1 MAKSTTKKQAT
12 KKQAAKKPAAEKPAA
27 EKPAASATGD
37 GGRHLVIVESPAK
50 AKTINKYLGPRF
62 RVEASVGHVRDLPRR
77 NPKGVDLPVPGIDLD
92 NDFRPIYVAIDGKKK
107 MIQELKKVARN
118 SDDVW
123 LATDLDREGE
133 AIAWHLVEELGLP
146 PERFKRVVFN
156 AVTKQAIDRAFENP
170 RAIDMDMVNAQQ
182 ARRIL
187 DRIVGYQV
195 SPLLWKKVAGGLSAG
210 RVQSVAVML
219 IVDLEQL
226 IRAHVPDESWELTAV
241 LSRDADA
248 AAGLVTPYADFLAR
262 RDEKNKG
269 PTHKQRSAW
278 IEEHQSL
285 STQLVSVA
293 GVAVKLK
300 CQGTAPRD
308 LSDEVT
314 SAAEAAGL
322 VDIKTSVTEDP
333 EARGPARFRR
343 EVTGRVDL
351 NARYRVSDITT
362 RPSPSRP
369 PEPFETSTM
378 LRAAQTQLGF
388 TAGRTSRAAQGLYQG
403 DALAGSDIGGLI
415 TYMRTDSTHL
425 APEAIE
431 AVRVMIESEYGA
443 AYRPGSP
450 RIYETDRSDAQEAHE
465 AIRPTDVTR
474 TPKSLT
480 GKLGQDQWRLYE
492 LIWKRFVACQMSDA
506 EWESTTVELERSD
519 QPTAAVLEASGRV
532 QLFDGFQRVSG
543 VPESDKP
550 TLPPMKVGDV
560 LAPFEISPRQK
571 FTKPTARYNEASLIK
586 KLKEEGIGRPSTYA
600 QILKTIQDRRYVE
613 KRGASALYPTDLGE
627 VVTEK
632 LKEGFP
638 RIMEVGYTSWME
650 EQLDLVAQGKTN
662 WVDFLKEFYD
672 PFSKSLE
679 SAHEAMK
686 HAKAERQLAPDEYR
700 CPDCNKPTEYRFGR
714 NGKFL
719 SCTGFNVPTIPTEYT
734 CPECGEHPLAVNR
747 RKTPK
752 GRPFLICPGCLHKQ
766 SWRKLAPDQ
775 KDVVTE
781 IELEI
786 GEQCK
791 YAAPIDHQGR
801 PIEPSQTNVACPK
814 CSDAMIQR
822 TGRFGPF
829 LSCPHYPE
837 CDGVVNLDKKTGNV
851 KLPTPPPL
859 KTDLE
864 CSRCEQPLFLRNGKR
879 GPWLGCSTF
888 PKCKGRGGWAKLE
901 EEIKDRWGKDLEK
914 WEADN
919 RPADLLTVDGTRI
932 EEGFQPVVQGDDDP
946 DDDDDSVPESED
958 D

>member
-1 MAKSTTKKQAT
+1 MAKSTTNKT
-12 KKQAAKKPAAEKPAA
+12 AKKKPTA
-27 EKPAASATGD
+27 KKSASKTGRSASTGGD

-62 RVEASVGHVRDLPRR
+62 QVEASVGHVRDLPRR
-77 NPKGVDLPVPGIDLD
+77 NPAGMDLPVPGIDLD
-92 NDFRPIYVAIDGKKK
+92 NDFQPIYVPIDGKQKT
-107 MIQELKKVARN
+107 IRELKKVAKK
-118 SDDVW
+118 SDDIW

-133 AIAWHLVEELGLP
+133 AIAWHLAEELDLP

-156 AVTKQAIDRAFENP
+156 EVTKQAIERAFENP

-219 IVDLEQL
+219 IVDRELL
-226 IRAHVPDESWELTAV
+226 IRAHMPDESWELTAV
-241 LSRDADA
+241 LSCDADA
-248 AAGLVTPYADFLAR
+248 AAGLVTPYAELLAS

-269 PTHKQRSAW
+269 PTLKQRSAW
-278 IEEHQSL
+278 IQQHQSVA
-285 STQLVSVA
+285 TQLVSISDTA
-293 GVAVKLK
+293 LAIK
-300 CQGTAPRD
+300 CSGTEPRD
-308 LSDEVT
+308 LSAEVVA
-314 SAAEAAGL
+314 AAEAVGL
-322 VDIKTSVTEDP
+322 VDIETSVSEDP
-333 EARGPARFRR
+333 DAKGAARFRR
-343 EVTGRVDL
+343 EVTGSVDP
-351 NARYRVSDITT
+351 AVRYRVSDISTK
-362 RPSPSRP
+362 PSTSKP
-369 PEPFETSTM
+369 PKPFRTSTM
-378 LRAAQTQLGF
+378 LRAAQTFLGF
-388 TAGRTSRAAQGLYQG
+388 NAGRTSRAAQGLYQG
-403 DALAGSDIGGLI
+403 DALASSDIGGLI

-431 AVRVMIESEYGA
+431 AARGMIESKWGA
-443 AYRPGSP
+443 EYRPDSP

-465 AIRPTDVTR
+465 AIRPTDVNR
-474 TPKSLT
+474 TPESLK
-480 GKLGQDQWRLYE
+480 GKLGEDQWRLYE
-492 LIWKRFVACQMSDA
+492 LIWKQFVACQMTDA
-506 EWESTTVELERSD
+506 KWESTTVKLERTD
-519 QPTAAVLEASGRV
+519 QPTGAVLEASGRV
-532 QLFDGFQRVSG
+532 QLFDGFQAVSG
-543 VPESDKP
+543 VPESNEP
-550 TLPPMKVGDV
+550 TLPAMKVGDV
-560 LAPFEISPRQK
+560 LAPFGISPRQK
-571 FTKPTARYNEASLIK
+571 FTKPVARYNEASLIK
-586 KLKEEGIGRPSTYA
+586 KLEQEGIGRPSTYA
-600 QILKTIQDRRYVE
+600 QILKTVQDRRYVE
-613 KRGASALYPTDLGE
+613 KRGSAALFPTDLGE

-632 LKEGFP
+632 LREGFP
-638 RIMEVGYTSWME
+638 RIMEVGYTRWME
-650 EQLDLVAQGKTN
+650 AQLDEVGDGKAD

-672 PFSKSLE
+672 PFSKSLD

-686 HAKAERQLAPDEYR
+686 HAKAERQMAPDEYR

-734 CPECGEHPLAVNR
+734 CPECGDHPLAVNR

-752 GRPFLICPGCLHKQ
+752 GRPFLVCPGCLHKQ
-766 SWRKLAPDQ
+766 SWRKLSPEQ

-781 IELEI
+781 IEASIDEP
-786 GEQCK
+786 CK

-801 PIEPSQTNVACPK
+801 PIEPSQTDVACPK

-829 LSCPHYPE
+829 LSCPRYPE

-859 KTDLE
+859 ETDLE
-864 CSRCEQPLFLRNGKR
+864 CSKCDQPLFLRNGKR

-901 EEIKDRWGKDLEK
+901 DEIKDRWGKELEK

-919 RPADLLTVDGTRI
+919 RPADLLTIDGERI
-932 EEGFQPVVQGDDDP
+932 EEGFQPVVQGDDDSDDP
-946 DDDDDSVPESED
+946 DDESVPGPED